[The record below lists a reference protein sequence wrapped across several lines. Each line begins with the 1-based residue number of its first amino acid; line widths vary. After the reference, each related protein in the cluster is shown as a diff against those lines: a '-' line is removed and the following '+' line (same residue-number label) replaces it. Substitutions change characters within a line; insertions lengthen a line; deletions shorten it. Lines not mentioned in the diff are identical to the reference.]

1 MRNKICLIA
10 LMLIATTVAGAAAA
24 PRPGDSAPVPLYQID
39 KAASRS
45 LAEPLVFD
53 AAEELL
59 IQVDPRV
66 VARNPQT
73 LLIDLPGQPMLE
85 AVRTRFDVYR
95 ADWKSWFGVLRPV
108 DGEAGPTGY
117 IYLGFH
123 GDRLTGDMK
132 IAGERY
138 RIAGGPEV
146 GQRLVRLA
154 DELTPPSCA
163 IGAEADAPADE
174 TQHWLTPE
182 QAPEVGSLQEKA
194 TATIDVLAVYPG
206 RSNNGNPEGFFQ
218 GSATD
223 ETAMRTFV
231 QDSIATANAIFTGSV
246 VDARYELRGVVPFL
260 NPVDRNGEP
269 GAGLYDTLAWLTGGG
284 GGTPARA
291 AEPAALR
298 DAYGA
303 DIVAAFIPADW
314 SETPA
319 CGAGN
324 IPQNGSFVTAGG
336 VIQEDLGDRAFSAT
350 RSGCGALDFTVAHEI
365 GHNHGLRHDRPGN
378 NPGVDLFPNG
388 RGYVFDIGNNTWR
401 ATLMG
406 CACRAATENLP
417 YPVCSGSI
425 FGAVCNRVPYYS
437 DPSLMYPGTTI
448 PMGDATHQEAAAMRI
463 RVGTT
468 SGYRTRSLNNA
479 PNANFSV
486 SCSGLTCTF
495 NGNSTTDDASIPSG
509 NFHWDFGDGQTA
521 VGKTPTRTYSS
532 AGNYRVHL
540 VVTDIGGQRDVE
552 YSTVAPWNP
561 VYEGYVEQINCR
573 AISGWAWDQAIPN
586 TPISVDIFRNS
597 TKVSTVP
604 ANVYRSDLQAAG
616 KGNGVHAFGYTPNSS
631 WRNGQWQTAGVRFA
645 NTSTDLV
652 YLVDRQIICDVSM
665 FTGITPAENNSTGG
679 VVYSVA
685 TQFSSS
691 RSGLITQLGFHRAS
705 GETGSNTLHLTTDSG
720 AELASKTATCGG
732 SGWCWVTL
740 NQAVSI
746 TQGTRYRVW
755 VNTNTQQSKTGCGIG
770 GGISNGP
777 LTAHSGYWIA
787 GNTFPTTGS
796 CSNFFVDVKFEM

>member
-1 MRNKICLIA
+1 MRNRICLIA
-10 LMLIATTVAGAAAA
+10 LMLLVTTVTGAAAA
-24 PRPGDSAPVPLYQID
+24 PEPGDSAPVALYQIE
-39 KAASRS
+39 KAAPRS
-45 LAEPLVFD
+45 LPEPLVFD

-66 VARNPQT
+66 VARNPPT
-73 LLIDLPGQPMLE
+73 LLIDLPGHPMLE
-85 AVRTRFDVYR
+85 AVRTRFDAYQ
-95 ADWKSWFGVLRPV
+95 ADWKSWFGTLRPV

-138 RIAGGPEV
+138 SIAGGPEV
-146 GQRLVRLA
+146 GQRLVRLS

-163 IGAEADAPADE
+163 IGTEADAPADE

-206 RSNNGNPEGFFQ
+206 RSGNGNPAGFFQ

-223 ETAMRTFV
+223 ETAMRNFV

-260 NPVDRNGEP
+260 DPVVRNGEP
-269 GAGLYDTLAWLTGGG
+269 GAGIYDTLAWLTGGAG
-284 GGTPARA
+284 NTPPRA
-291 AEPAALR
+291 PEPAALR

-303 DIVAAFIPADW
+303 DVVAAFIPAGW
-314 SETPA
+314 NETPA

-324 IPQNGSFVTAGG
+324 IPQNGSFITAGG
-336 VIQEDLGDRAFSAT
+336 VIQEDMGDRAFSAT
-350 RSGCGALDFTVAHEI
+350 RSGCGAADFTVPHEI
-365 GHNHGLRHDRPGN
+365 GHNHGLHHDVHVPN
-378 NPGVDLFPNG
+378 AQTDIFPNG
-388 RGYVFDIGNNTWR
+388 RGYLFDIGNNTWR
-401 ATLMG
+401 ATVMG
-406 CACRAATENLP
+406 CACGNPPLAP
-417 YPVCSGSI
+417 CGSNI
-425 FGAVCNRVPYYS
+425 FGAVCNRVPYFS
-437 DPSLMYPGTTI
+437 DPNLMYPGTTV
-448 PMGDATHQEAAAMRI
+448 PMGDATHQAAAAMRI

-468 SGYRTRSLNNA
+468 SGYRVRSLNSA

-495 NGNSTTDDASIPSG
+495 NGNNTTDDAFISSG

-521 VGKTPTRTYSS
+521 VGKTAARTYSS
-532 AGNYRVHL
+532 AGSYRVHL
-540 VVTDIGGQRDVE
+540 VVTDAGGQRDVE
-552 YSTVAPWNP
+552 YSTASPWNP

-573 AISGWAWDQAIPN
+573 AISGWAWDQVIPN
-586 TPISVDIFRNS
+586 TPISVDIYRNS
-597 TKVSTVP
+597 TKMSTVP
-604 ANVYRSDLQAAG
+604 ANVYRADLQAAG
-616 KGNGVHAFGYTPNSS
+616 KGNGVHAFGYTPTSS
-631 WRNGQWQTAGVRFA
+631 WRNGQWHTVSVRYA

-652 YLVDRQIICDVSM
+652 YLVNRQIICDVSM

-691 RSGLITQLGFHRAS
+691 RSGLITKLGFHRAS

-720 AELASKTATCGG
+720 ADLGSKTATCGG
-732 SGWCWVTL
+732 SGWCWITL
-740 NQAVSI
+740 DQAVAI
-746 TQGTRYRVW
+746 NAGTRYRVW

-777 LTAHSGYWIA
+777 LTAHSGYWGA
-787 GNTFPTTGS
+787 GNSFPTNGS